1 MVSMKIIRYNESHF
15 RIKEIFF
22 LNDGLK
28 AFIKFILIKKQKCY
42 KNVI

>member
-1 MVSMKIIRYNESHF
+1 MKIIRYNESHF
-15 RIKEIFF
+15 RLKEIFF

-28 AFIKFILIKKQKCY
+28 AFIKFIFILQKKKCW